1 MRRESGLRPPAISPV
16 RGVAPC
22 SAAPRPGG
30 VPRRG
35 PDPRPKTES
44 RAARAIRACSARWR
58 RGQAASASA
67 LLGYELLLPR
77 DRIRVFTLLQTR
89 KQFALLIA
97 LFLAPGLPVVGL
109 LSLGRAGAGFPLSRR
124 TLPLAWIRLGASLG
138 SGDGARRGRR
148 KPVRDF
154 ACLATLG
161 RSLAIVCHSP
171 LVHPF
176 VDLGERRRGHCQE
189 NKKVW

>member
-1 MRRESGLRPPAISPV
+1 MRRESGLRPRAISPG

-67 LLGYELLLPR
+67 LLGNEPLLPR
-77 DRIRVFTLLQTR
+77 DRVRVFRLWALLQTG
-89 KQFALLIA
+89 KQIALLIA
-97 LFLAPGLPVVGL
+97 LFLAPGLSVVGRFGL
-109 LSLGRAGAGFPLSRR
+109 RRAGAGFPISGR
-124 TLPLAWIRLGASLG
+124 TFPLTWIRLGASLR
-138 SGDGARRGRR
+138 SGNAARRGRC

-161 RSLAIVCHSP
+161 RSLAVVRHAA
-171 LVHPF
+171 LVYPF
-176 VDLGERRRGHCQE
+176 VDLGERRCGEC
-189 NKKVW
+189 